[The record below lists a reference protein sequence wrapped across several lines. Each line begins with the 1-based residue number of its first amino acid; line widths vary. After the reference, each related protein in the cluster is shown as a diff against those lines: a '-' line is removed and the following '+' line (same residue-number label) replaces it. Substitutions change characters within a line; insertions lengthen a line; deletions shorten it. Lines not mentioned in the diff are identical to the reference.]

1 MGIGA
6 INPYNFTSNMRI
18 SDIPKIDA
26 EQLKQQQVNK
36 PDEAANQSKPAITI
50 EPVEDKRPRS
60 LDPNSVSLTANKQE
74 TFDYIGS
81 EKDINRLDMQ
91 KAISQMHQDSILKD
105 YNYFVG
111 NASNVYNS
119 EDGMVISKL

>member
-6 INPYNFTSNMRI
+6 INPYNFTSNLRI
-18 SDIPKIDA
+18 NDIPKIDA
-26 EQLKQQQVNK
+26 EQLKQQT
-36 PDEAANQSKPAITI
+36 DELKQNESQSKPAITI
-50 EPVEDKRPRS
+50 EPIEDNRPRS
-60 LDPNSVSLTANKQE
+60 LDPNTVSLTANKQE